1 MSSSNMPNLR
11 KRRKELRLTL
21 KDVADFVGVSEGT
34 VSRWETGNISSMRQ
48 NHIALLAKVL
58 HTSTAWILGLDLS
71 DALSKLFDDLIKVS
85 DTTDT
90 ITQSLHSEF
99 DNLKKNIHKV
109 NEIVH
114 VLKTISPDDYDEIL
128 NFLKFLLS
136 KK

>member
-1 MSSSNMPNLR
+1 MSGSNIPNLR
-11 KRRKELRLTL
+11 KRRKELHLTL

-58 HTSTAWILGLDLS
+58 NTSVVWILGLDLTDTPARLFDNLIEVSNNS
-71 DALSKLFDDLIKVS
+71 DSMTQALHGEFDDL
-85 DTTDT
+85 
-90 ITQSLHSEF
+90 
-99 DNLKKNIHKV
+99 KKDIHKI

-114 VLKTISPDDYDEIL
+114 ALKNVSPEDYDEVLHFL
-128 NFLKFLLS
+128 NYLIS

>member
-1 MSSSNMPNLR
+1 MSSSNIPNLR

-58 HTSTAWILGLDLS
+58 NTSVVWILGLDLTDTRARLFDNLIEVSNSS
-71 DALSKLFDDLIKVS
+71 DSMTQALHGEFDDL
-85 DTTDT
+85 
-90 ITQSLHSEF
+90 
-99 DNLKKNIHKV
+99 KNDIHKI
-109 NEIVH
+109 NEIIH
-114 VLKTISPDDYDEIL
+114 SLKGVSPDDYDEVLHFL
-128 NFLKFLLS
+128 NYLIS

>member
-1 MSSSNMPNLR
+1 MSSSNIPNLR

-58 HTSTAWILGLDLS
+58 NTSVVWILGLDLTDTPARLFDS
-71 DALSKLFDDLIKVS
+71 LIEVSNNSNSMVQALHGEFDDL
-85 DTTDT
+85 
-90 ITQSLHSEF
+90 
-99 DNLKKNIHKV
+99 KKDIHKI
-109 NEIVH
+109 NEIIYA
-114 VLKTISPDDYDEIL
+114 LKDVSPEDYDEVLHFL
-128 NFLKFLLS
+128 NYLIN

>member
-1 MSSSNMPNLR
+1 MSVSNMPNLR

-58 HTSTAWILGLDLS
+58 NTSTAWILGLDLS
-71 DALSKLFDDLIKVS
+71 DALSKLFDDLIKIA

-90 ITQSLHSEF
+90 MTQALHGEF
-99 DNLKKNIHKV
+99 DELKKNIHKV
-109 NEIVH
+109 NEIIY
-114 VLKTISPDDYDEIL
+114 VLKSVSPNDYDEVL
-128 NFLKFLLS
+128 NFLRFLLS

>member
-1 MSSSNMPNLR
+1 MSSSNIPNLR

-58 HTSTAWILGLDLS
+58 NTSVVWILGLDLTDTPARLFDS
-71 DALSKLFDDLIKVS
+71 LIEVSNNSNSMVQALHGEFDDL
-85 DTTDT
+85 
-90 ITQSLHSEF
+90 
-99 DNLKKNIHKV
+99 KKDIHKI
-109 NEIVH
+109 NEIIYA
-114 VLKTISPDDYDEIL
+114 LKDVSPEDYDEVLHFL
-128 NFLKFLLS
+128 NYLIS